1 MKIFKNRGSIYIPKS
16 NMKSDREQKFLFAC
30 LGVLITGALVVLII
44 FGVRYH
50 FSLKE
55 FFRPNDLQ
63 TAAETGDTAAVNL
76 PDVSGKTNFV
86 ILETDN
92 DAESLHFA
100 LLVQFDMDSNTY
112 KAAAVGPDIRADNI
126 PLDQA
131 YEQGG
136 AAAVLRALNEEFSL
150 SVDNYFTF
158 TDKNFTSMFDE
169 LGSATYAFTD
179 SIRDEL
185 NGDDGF
191 YVRVSAGEQK
201 VDGDLCLRLIRYWC
215 QIQNDYT
222 ACNNFLVSMLTE
234 LFNDELYTDRLNK
247 FSAVI
252 NLVTDTDM
260 TVNDYTELED
270 VLQVACSEF
279 TGMNVYYP
287 EAQAQNGSFTDDSV
301 QSIRSSFSK

>member
-55 FFRPNDLQ
+55 FFRPADLQ

-112 KAAAVGPDIRADNI
+112 KAAAVGPDIRADNV
-126 PLDQA
+126 PLNQT

-179 SIRDEL
+179 SIRDDL
-185 NGDDGF
+185 DGDDGF

-215 QIQNDYT
+215 QIENDYT

-279 TGMNVYYP
+279 AGMNVYYP
-287 EAQAQNGSFTDDSV
+287 EVQAQNGSFTDDSV

>member
-1 MKIFKNRGSIYIPKS
+1 M
-16 NMKSDREQKFLFAC
+16 
-30 LGVLITGALVVLII
+30 
-44 FGVRYH
+44 
-50 FSLKE
+50 
-55 FFRPNDLQ
+55 
-63 TAAETGDTAAVNL
+63 
-76 PDVSGKTNFV
+76 
-86 ILETDN
+86 
-92 DAESLHFA
+92 
-100 LLVQFDMDSNTY
+100 
-112 KAAAVGPDIRADNI
+112 
-126 PLDQA
+126 
-131 YEQGG
+131 
-136 AAAVLRALNEEFSL
+136 
-150 SVDNYFTF
+150 
-158 TDKNFTSMFDE
+158 
-169 LGSATYAFTD
+169 
-179 SIRDEL
+179 
-185 NGDDGF
+185 
-191 YVRVSAGEQK
+191 RVSAGEQK

-247 FSAVI
+247 FSSVI